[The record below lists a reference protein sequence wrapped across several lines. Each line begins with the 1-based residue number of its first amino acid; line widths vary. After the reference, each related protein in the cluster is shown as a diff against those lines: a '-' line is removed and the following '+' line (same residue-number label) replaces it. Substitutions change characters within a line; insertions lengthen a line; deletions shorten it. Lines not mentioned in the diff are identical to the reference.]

1 MGLEQ
6 CRVIEF
12 PKIADHR
19 GNLTFI
25 EESRHVPFDVKR
37 VFYVYDIP
45 SGESR
50 GAHAHKTLHQV
61 LICLSGGL
69 EVHLDDGVNR
79 QTVHLNRPWLGLYI
93 PPMTWASEGDFDSGT
108 VYLVLTSDFYNEAD
122 YVRDY
127 DEFLARAGADRGT
140 GRTP

>member
-1 MGLEQ
+1 MGVEQ

-12 PKIADHR
+12 PKITDHR

-25 EESRHVPFDVKR
+25 EEGRHVPFDVKR
-37 VFYVYDIP
+37 VFYIYDIP
-45 SGESR
+45 SGEDR

-69 EVHLDDGVNR
+69 EVHLDDGVAR
-79 QTVHLNRPWLGLYI
+79 QMVHLNRPWLGLYI
-93 PPMTWASEGDFDSGT
+93 PPMVWASEGNFDSGT
-108 VYLVLTSDFYNEAD
+108 VYLVLTSDYYNEAD

-127 DEFLARAGADRGT
+127 DEFLAAAQAGREGEH
-140 GRTP
+140 GL

>member
-6 CRVIEF
+6 IRVIEF
-12 PKIADHR
+12 PKITDHR

-25 EESRHVPFDVKR
+25 EDSRHVPFDIKR

-45 SGESR
+45 SGEYR
-50 GAHAHKTLHQV
+50 GAHAHRTLHQV

-69 EVHLDDGVNR
+69 EVHLDDGTDR
-79 QTVHLNRPWLGLYI
+79 QTIHLNRPWLGLYI
-93 PPMTWASEGDFDSGT
+93 PPMVWASEGDFDSGT

-122 YVRDY
+122 YLRDY
-127 DEFLARAGADRGT
+127 DEFVAAARARSEAQ
-140 GRTP
+140 RTP